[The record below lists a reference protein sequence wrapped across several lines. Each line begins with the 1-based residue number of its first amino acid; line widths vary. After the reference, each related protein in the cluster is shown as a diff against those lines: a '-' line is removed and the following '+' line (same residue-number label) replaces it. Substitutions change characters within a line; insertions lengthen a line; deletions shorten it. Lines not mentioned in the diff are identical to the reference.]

1 MANGETAQQGNL
13 QDKLAKA
20 AADKSK
26 ALTPEQTIAAYLER
40 MKPQISKALP
50 KHITPDR
57 LARVALTTIRTNPK
71 LLECTTESLMAGVML
86 SAQLGLEPG
95 PLGHAYLVPYKEKRD
110 DGGFVHNAQFMI
122 GYRGMIDLARR
133 SGTIQSIEAHEV
145 YMNDLFKL
153 RYGLET
159 ELEHIPWHL
168 REDKQ
173 FAEAGAIRGAY
184 VVAKFKDG
192 GYQVHYMPKAEID
205 AHRKRSRASENGPWV
220 SDYTEMAKKTVVRAV
235 FKWLP
240 ISTED
245 LRRVEQY
252 DEKTPTGKIEAT
264 DDGLTI
270 DVTAEVEGAG
280 GNV

>member
-1 MANGETAQQGNL
+1 MANGDTAKQGDLGAKLET
-13 QDKLAKA
+13 KA
-20 AADKSK
+20 ATAAATKAITPADN
-26 ALTPEQTIAAYLER
+26 IASYLER

-71 LLECTTESLMAGVML
+71 LLACTTESLMAGVML

-95 PLGHAYLVPYKEKRD
+95 PLGHCYLVPYGSE
-110 DGGFVHNAQFMI
+110 AQFII

-145 YMNDLFKL
+145 YTNDHF
-153 RYGLET
+153 
-159 ELEHIPWHL
+159 ELEFGLNTKLVHVPWHV
-168 REDKQ
+168 RTDKVTSEQ
-173 FAEAGAIRGAY
+173 GSFRGCY
-184 VVAKFKDG
+184 VVAKFSDG

-205 AHRKRSRASENGPWV
+205 AHRKRSKASENGPWV
-220 SDYTEMAKKTVVRAV
+220 TDYIEMAKKTVVRAV

-252 DEKTPTGKIEAT
+252 DEQIATGRVEAT

-270 DVTAEVEGAG
+270 DVAAEVTPG
-280 GNV
+280 